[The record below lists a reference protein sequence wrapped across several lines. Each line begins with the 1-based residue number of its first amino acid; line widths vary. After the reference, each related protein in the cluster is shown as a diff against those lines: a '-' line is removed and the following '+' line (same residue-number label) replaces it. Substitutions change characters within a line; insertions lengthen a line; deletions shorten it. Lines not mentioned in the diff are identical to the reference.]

1 MADDAARD
9 VPQVP
14 TDRLDGWTRTDRSSE
29 IVFELATAS
38 IEGHTVVYEDSD
50 LRAAVRDA
58 TDGDYDRMWRFF
70 FTTRL
75 TFSPPL
81 PPGIGPMAVFS
92 TVASEAS
99 SQFVEDLEERG
110 FREIREGRRER
121 IRVASSDRARLRSYN
136 GILGVETPDG
146 GTVDLDVAGFLAVW
160 TTDGEFRL
168 AGGAYPTTAIERVLG
183 TDLEGVETD
192 PNTFREDLLGLIR
205 HVR

>member
-1 MADDAARD
+1 MAEDAGRN

-14 TDRLDGWTRTDRSSE
+14 TDRLDGWSQTDQSSE
-29 IVFELATAS
+29 VVFELATAS
-38 IEGHTVVYEDSD
+38 IEGHTVVYEDTD
-50 LRAAVRDA
+50 LRAAVRAA

-75 TFSPPL
+75 TFSPSL

-99 SQFVEDLEERG
+99 SQFVDDLQQRG
-110 FREIREGRRER
+110 FRDVERGRRER
-121 IRVASSDRARLRSYN
+121 IRVDSGDRARLRSYSAV
-136 GILGVETPDG
+136 LDVETPDSG
-146 GTVDLDVAGFLAVW
+146 AIDLDVDGFLAVW

-168 AGGAYPTTAIERVLG
+168 AGGAYPSRS
-183 TDLEGVETD
+183 LEGVLDIELADVETD
-192 PNTFREDLLGLIR
+192 PNTFREDLFELIR